1 MTRRRTLT
9 LTAALCG
16 SLAAGA
22 SCSGSR
28 PRDINFGTEAG
39 VGFEVP
45 PDSSNT
51 FGTRDTGTGIDLGLP
66 TVDTG
71 VTTPDT
77 DAGDNTDGDNTAN
90 PDAGT
95 D

>member
-45 PDSSNT
+45 PDSSNS
-51 FGTRDTGTGIDLGLP
+51 FG

-71 VTTPDT
+71 VDLGLPPPVDT
-77 DAGDNTDGDNTAN
+77 GVTEMDAGDNTSN

>member
-1 MTRRRTLT
+1 VTRRRTLT
-9 LTAALCG
+9 LTAVLCG

-39 VGFEVP
+39 AGFEVP
-45 PDSSNT
+45 PDSSNS
-51 FGTRDTGTGIDLGLP
+51 FGTPDLGTDLGIP
-66 TVDTG
+66 ANADLG
-71 VTTPDT
+71 IGS
-77 DAGDNTDGDNTAN
+77 DAGDNTTN
-90 PDAGT
+90 PDGGT

>member
-1 MTRRRTLT
+1 LT

-39 VGFEVP
+39 AGFEVP
-45 PDSSNT
+45 PDSSNS
-51 FGTRDTGTGIDLGLP
+51 FGTPDTGTDLGLP
-66 TVDTG
+66 PVVDAG
-71 VTTPDT
+71 VTTPDADMDT
-77 DAGDNTDGDNTAN
+77 DNSDAGVD
-90 PDAGT
+90 
-95 D
+95 

>member
-1 MTRRRTLT
+1 VTRRRTLT
-9 LTAALCG
+9 LTAVLCG

-39 VGFEVP
+39 AGFEVP
-45 PDSSNT
+45 PDSSNS
-51 FGTRDTGTGIDLGLP
+51 FGTPDLGTDLGIP
-66 TVDTG
+66 ANTDMG
-71 VTTPDT
+71 VGSDAGVSS
-77 DAGDNTDGDNTAN
+77 DAGDNTTN